1 MKKFVIV
8 IPARLQ
14 SSRLKNKPLIKIN
27 NKEMILRTIDQCK
40 KATNIKNIF
49 VCTDSQKLKNFLSR
63 NNFNNTIVT
72 SEKCKTG
79 TDRIYQFSKKINAK
93 NYINVQGDEPIV
105 NPYDIK
111 KIIKYSLDNP
121 DVVVKGYSKIT
132 KNRDYQNKN
141 IPKVVISK
149 NKFLLYMSRNNIPS
163 NFKNIK
169 RNLFKQIC
177 IYSFPKKILNKVFRS
192 NTKGDLESNED
203 IEILRFIE
211 NDFKVKMILLSG
223 ISMSVDVKEDVR
235 EVEKIIKKNEKFF

>member
-1 MKKFVIV
+1 M
-8 IPARLQ
+8 
-14 SSRLKNKPLIKIN
+14 
-27 NKEMILRTIDQCK
+27 
-40 KATNIKNIF
+40 
-49 VCTDSQKLKNFLSR
+49 
-63 NNFNNTIVT
+63 
-72 SEKCKTG
+72 
-79 TDRIYQFSKKINAK
+79 
-93 NYINVQGDEPIV
+93 V
-105 NPYDIK
+105 N
-111 KIIKYSLDNP
+111 
-121 DVVVKGYSKIT
+121 GYSKIT

>member
-121 DVVVKGYSKIT
+121 EVVVNGYSKIT

-177 IYSFPKKILNKVFRS
+177 IYSFPNKILNKVFSS
-192 NTKGDLESNED
+192 NTKGDLETNED
-203 IEILRFIE
+203 IEIQRIIE

>member
-1 MKKFVIV
+1 
-8 IPARLQ
+8 
-14 SSRLKNKPLIKIN
+14 
-27 NKEMILRTIDQCK
+27 MILRTIDQCK

-49 VCTDSQKLKNFLSR
+49 VCTDSQKLKSFLSR

-72 SEKCKTG
+72 SKKCKTG

-111 KIIKYSLDNP
+111 KIIKYSLSNP
-121 DVVVKGYSKIT
+121 DVVVNGYSKIT

-169 RNLFKQIC
+169 RNFFKQIC